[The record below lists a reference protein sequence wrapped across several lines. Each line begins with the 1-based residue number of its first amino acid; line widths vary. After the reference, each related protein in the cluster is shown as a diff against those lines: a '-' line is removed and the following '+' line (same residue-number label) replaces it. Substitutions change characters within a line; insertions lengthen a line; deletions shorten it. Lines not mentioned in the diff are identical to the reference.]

1 MIITKDKLKKH
12 IDKFPDELEIDDVI
26 ERLFFIEKIEKRILE
41 SENNEVESEEE
52 VKKQMQEWFESNT

>member
-41 SENNEVESEEE
+41 SEDNEVESEEE

>member
-26 ERLFFIEKIEKRILE
+26 ERLFFIEKIEKRLAE